1 MIIYLFIEIIINL
14 LFSKYEKDILNIGLL
29 KKFKVFYKQKIEYF
43 SENEIYTVSLFY
55 VILNI

>member
-29 KKFKVFYKQKIEYF
+29 KKFKAFYKQKIEYF
-43 SENEIYTVSLFY
+43 SSETFF
-55 VILNI
+55 